1 MSFAH
6 PSVDDFSKQSSF
18 VLAALASDC
27 TPHFAFRGTTMTE
40 HEKTFV
46 LSSLNGT
53 TLVLEI
59 QTDQIRDTETASAI
73 SREMI
78 ALAKENQA
86 NRLVIDMHSVCFMGS
101 VGFLALMGLRR
112 HLDEPSII
120 LCGLSEHLKDILEA
134 CKLISRDPDEPAMFA
149 MTDTVDEAMQR
160 N

>member
-1 MSFAH
+1 
-6 PSVDDFSKQSSF
+6 
-18 VLAALASDC
+18 
-27 TPHFAFRGTTMTE
+27 MTE
-40 HEKTFV
+40 HEKPLV
-46 LSSLNGT
+46 QASSNGT

-59 QTDQIRDTETASAI
+59 QTDQIRDSDTASAI

-86 NRLVIDMHSVCFMGS
+86 NRLVIDMHSVRFMGS

-134 CKLISRDPDEPAMFA
+134 CKLISRDPDESAMFTMA
-149 MTDTVDEAMQR
+149 DTVDEAKEGT
-160 N
+160 

>member
-1 MSFAH
+1 
-6 PSVDDFSKQSSF
+6 
-18 VLAALASDC
+18 
-27 TPHFAFRGTTMTE
+27 MTE
-40 HEKTFV
+40 HEKPLV
-46 LSSLNGT
+46 QASSNGT

-59 QTDQIRDTETASAI
+59 QTDQIRDSDTASAI

-86 NRLVIDMHSVCFMGS
+86 NRLVIDMHSVRFMGS

-134 CKLISRDPDEPAMFA
+134 CKLISRDPDESAMFTMA
-149 MTDTVDEAMQR
+149 DTVDEAKER
-160 N
+160 H